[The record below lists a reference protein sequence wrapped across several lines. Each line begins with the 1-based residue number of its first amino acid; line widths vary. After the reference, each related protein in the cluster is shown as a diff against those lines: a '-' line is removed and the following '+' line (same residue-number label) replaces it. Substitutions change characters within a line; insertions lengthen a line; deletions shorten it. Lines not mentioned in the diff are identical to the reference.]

1 MFIAYAVVGIL
12 LAAALGAS
20 AFAMATRQ
28 EAIVASMTKLSVPDS
43 WPPRL
48 ASLKAAGALGLL
60 VGLWVPFIGAAAAVG
75 VVLYFVGAVIF
86 HVRAKDYAIAPPV
99 VLVVLAVAALIL
111 RIATA

>member
-12 LAAALGAS
+12 LAAALSAS
-20 AFAMATRQ
+20 AFFMASRS
-28 EAIVASMTKLSVPDS
+28 EAITTNMAKLAIPDS
-43 WPPRL
+43 WLPRL

-60 VGLWVPFIGAAAAVG
+60 VGLWVPFLGAAAAVG

-86 HVRAKDYAIAPPV
+86 HVRAKDYAFAPAAV
-99 VLVVLAVAALIL
+99 FIVLAVAALIL

>member
-12 LAAALGAS
+12 LAAALSGS
-20 AFAMATRQ
+20 AFAMGTRH
-28 EAIVASMTKLSVPDS
+28 EKIVTSMAKLGVPDS
-43 WPPRL
+43 WLPRL

-60 VGLWVPFIGAAAAVG
+60 VGLWVPFLGAAAAVG
-75 VVLYFVGAVIF
+75 VVLYFAGAVIY

-99 VLVVLAVAALIL
+99 VFVVLAVAALIL